1 MITQEVQE
9 FIDRRFK
16 QDCNWKTGNCY
27 YFALILYDRFKQ
39 YNPEIY
45 YDAVDGHFLCKI
57 NDRFYDWSGIVTF
70 SDEYVSKYVEKWS
83 DICKEDP
90 IWSNRIVRDVIL

>member
-1 MITQEVQE
+1 MVAQEVIE
-9 FIDRRFK
+9 FIERRFK

-27 YFALILYDRFKQ
+27 YFALILCDRFKQ

-57 NDRFYDWSGIVTF
+57 NDRFYDWGGAISF
-70 SDEYVSKYVEKWS
+70 SDEYVEKWS

-90 IWSNRIVRDVIL
+90 TWSSCIVRDVIL